1 MIQRFFHPVG
11 QGAFYSERHIDDNI
25 NIVYDCG
32 TEYKNRGNKGTK
44 GVVSQSFS
52 KNDVIHYLFI
62 SHFDYDHISKISLLK
77 KTVKK
82 IENVVLPLLHEET
95 KLFLSKIYLALEE
108 DDLAT
113 LVSDPTQYFDPETQ
127 IIAVK
132 PGESNEERLNKEDE
146 SGKGRK
152 NNKVNIIRNGKI
164 LSLGAKEYDWV
175 FIPHNYEYKIR
186 SKAFVEK
193 IQDSVVDL
201 QKLKNDP
208 EYATQKR
215 IIDKLK
221 RIYKDFDE
229 NINLNSMFL
238 YSGPEKETNNE
249 IYQVYQRRIIDEFYS
264 KLMCYNLMLPKRPAC
279 LYTGD
284 GDLNV
289 VDVQSVYK
297 DYWHFI
303 GTIQIPHH
311 GSLSSFNEK
320 ILFNRPFFCP
330 ISVGKNNSYGHPSQE
345 VISRLLQYESYPI
358 LVTEDVDSTFVEI
371 IRPWY
376 YRF

>member
-1 MIQRFFHPVG
+1 M
-11 QGAFYSERHIDDNI
+11 
-25 NIVYDCG
+25 YDCG
-32 TEYKNRGNKGTK
+32 TEYTNRGNKGTK

-62 SHFDYDHISKISLLK
+62 SHFDYDHISKITLLK

-95 KLFLSKIYLALEE
+95 KRFLSEIYLALEE

-132 PGESNEERLNKEDE
+132 PGESNEEKLNKEDE
-146 SGKGRK
+146 SGKERI
-152 NNKVNIIRNGKI
+152 NNNVKIISSGDI
-164 LSLGAKEYDWV
+164 LSLPTKESDWV

-186 SKAFVEK
+186 SKEFVEK

-201 QKLKNDP
+201 QKLKKDP
-208 EYATQKR
+208 EYATQKK

-221 RIYKDFDE
+221 RIYKDFDKE
-229 NINLNSMFL
+229 INLNSMFL
-238 YSGPEKETNNE
+238 YSGPEKETGNE

-264 KLMCYNLMLPKRPAC
+264 KLMCYNLMFPKRPAC

-311 GSLSSFNEK
+311 GSYSSFNEN

-330 ISVGKNNSYGHPSQE
+330 ISVGKNNSYGHPSQK

>member
-32 TEYKNRGNKGTK
+32 TEYNNRGNKGTK

-62 SHFDYDHISKISLLK
+62 SHFDYDHISKITLLK
-77 KTVKK
+77 ETVKK
-82 IENVVLPLLHEET
+82 IKTVVLPLLHEET
-95 KLFLSKIYLALEE
+95 KLFLSEIYLALEE

-113 LVSDPTQYFDPETQ
+113 LVSDPAQYFDSDTQ
-127 IIAVK
+127 IIAV
-132 PGESNEERLNKEDE
+132 ESSNNNDDNFSKEDE
-146 SGKGRK
+146 SGKEGK
-152 NNKVNIIRNGKI
+152 NKKVKIISSGDI
-164 LSLGAKEYDWV
+164 LSLPTKESDWV
-175 FIPHNYEYKIR
+175 LIPHNYEYKIR

-201 QKLKNDP
+201 QKLKKDP

-221 RIYKDFDE
+221 RIYKEFDK

-238 YSGPEKETNNE
+238 YSGPEKKTNNE
-249 IYQVYQRRIIDEFYS
+249 FYQVYQRYFMDKFCS
-264 KLMCYNLMLPKRPAC
+264 KQLYYKYMLYKRPAC

-284 GDLNV
+284 GDLNF

-311 GSLSSFNEK
+311 GSFSSFNEN

-345 VISRLLQYESYPI
+345 VISRMLQYESYPI

-371 IRPWY
+371 IRPW
-376 YRF
+376 

>member
-1 MIQRFFHPVG
+1 M
-11 QGAFYSERHIDDNI
+11 
-25 NIVYDCG
+25 
-32 TEYKNRGNKGTK
+32 
-44 GVVSQSFS
+44 
-52 KNDVIHYLFI
+52 
-62 SHFDYDHISKISLLK
+62 
-77 KTVKK
+77 
-82 IENVVLPLLHEET
+82 
-95 KLFLSKIYLALEE
+95 
-108 DDLAT
+108 
-113 LVSDPTQYFDPETQ
+113 VSDPTQYFDPETQ

-132 PGESNEERLNKEDE
+132 PGEGNEERSNKEDE
-146 SGKGRK
+146 SGKEGK
-152 NNKVNIIRNGKI
+152 NNKVEIISSGDI
-164 LSLGAKEYDWV
+164 LPFDTKESDWV
-175 FIPHNYEYKIR
+175 FIPHNYEYKNR

-201 QKLKNDP
+201 QKLKKDP

-221 RIYKDFDE
+221 RIYKEFDK

-238 YSGPEKETNNE
+238 YSGPAKETSHE
-249 IYQVYQRRIIDEFYS
+249 IYQVYQRRIIGEFYS
-264 KLMCYNLMLPKRPAC
+264 KQMCYNLMFLKRPAC

-284 GDLNV
+284 GDLNF

-311 GSLSSFNEK
+311 GSYSSFNEN

-330 ISVGKNNSYGHPSQE
+330 ISVGKNNSYGHPSQK

>member
-11 QGAFYSERHIDDNI
+11 QGAFYLERHIDDNI

-32 TEYKNRGNKGTK
+32 TGYKNRGNKGTK

-62 SHFDYDHISKISLLK
+62 SHFDYDHISLIPILK
-77 KTVKK
+77 ESVKR
-82 IENVVLPLLHEET
+82 IEKVVLPLLHEET
-95 KLFLSKIYLALEE
+95 KLFLSEIYLALGEE
-108 DDLAT
+108 DLAT
-113 LVSDPTQYFDPETQ
+113 LVSNPTQYFDPETE
-127 IIAVK
+127 IIAVR
-132 PGESNEERLNKEDE
+132 PGEGNEERSNKEDE
-146 SGKGRK
+146 SGKEGK
-152 NNKVNIIRNGKI
+152 NNKVEIISSGDI
-164 LSLGAKEYDWV
+164 LPFDTKESDWV
-175 FIPHNYEYKIR
+175 FIPHNYEYKNR

-193 IQDSVVDL
+193 IQDPVVDL
-201 QKLKNDP
+201 QKLKKDP
-208 EYATQKR
+208 EYA
-215 IIDKLK
+215 ILESVINELK
-221 RIYKDFDE
+221 KIYKRMKGG
-229 NINLNSMFL
+229 INQNSMFV
-238 YSGPEKETNNE
+238 YSGPEKETSNE

-264 KLMCYNLMLPKRPAC
+264 KLMCYNLMFPKRPAC

-311 GSLSSFNEK
+311 GSYSSFNEN

-330 ISVGKNNSYGHPSQE
+330 ISVGNTNPYGHPSQR
-345 VISRLLQYESYPI
+345 VIGEILSNRCFPI
-358 LVTEDVDSTFVEI
+358 LITEDADSTFIEI
-371 IRPWY
+371 IEY
-376 YRF
+376 

>member
-62 SHFDYDHISKISLLK
+62 SHFDYDHISLIPILK
-77 KTVKK
+77 EGVKR
-82 IENVVLPLLHEET
+82 IERVVLPLLHEET
-95 KLFLSKIYLALEE
+95 KRFLSNIYSVLGEKE
-108 DDLAT
+108 LAT
-113 LVSDPTQYFDPETQ
+113 LVRDPNQYFGSDTQ
-127 IIAVK
+127 IIAV
-132 PGESNEERLNKEDE
+132 ESSNKNDDNFSKEDE
-146 SGKGRK
+146 LGKEGE
-152 NNKVNIIRNGKI
+152 NNKVKIISSGDI
-164 LSLGAKEYDWV
+164 LSLPTKESDWV

-201 QKLKNDP
+201 QKLKKDS
-208 EYATQKR
+208 EYA
-215 IIDKLK
+215 ILESVINELK
-221 RIYKDFDE
+221 KIYKRLKGG
-229 NINLNSMFL
+229 INQNSMFV
-238 YSGPEKETNNE
+238 YSGPEKETSNE

-264 KLMCYNLMLPKRPAC
+264 KLMCYNLMFPKRPAC

-297 DYWHFI
+297 DYWYFI

-311 GSLSSFNEK
+311 GSYSSFNEN
-320 ILFNRPFFCP
+320 ILLNRPFFCP
-330 ISVGKNNSYGHPSQE
+330 ISVGKNNSYGHPSQK
-345 VISRLLQYESYPI
+345 VISRLLQYESNPI

>member
-32 TEYKNRGNKGTK
+32 TEYTNRGNKGTK

-62 SHFDYDHISKISLLK
+62 SHFDYDHISKITLLK
-77 KTVKK
+77 ETVKK
-82 IENVVLPLLHEET
+82 IKTVVLPLLHKET

-113 LVSDPTQYFDPETQ
+113 LVSDPTQYFDPETK
-127 IIAVK
+127 IIVVK
-132 PGESNEERLNKEDE
+132 PGEDSEVRSKEDDPV
-146 SGKGRK
+146 KGEK
-152 NNKVNIIRNGKI
+152 NNKVRIIPSGRN
-164 LSLGAKEYDWV
+164 LPLDLNESDWV

-201 QKLKNDP
+201 QKLKKDP

-221 RIYKDFDE
+221 RIYKEFDE

-238 YSGPEKETNNE
+238 YSGPAKETSHE
-249 IYQVYQRRIIDEFYS
+249 IYQVYQRYFKDKFCS
-264 KLMCYNLMLPKRPAC
+264 KQLYYKYMLYKRPAC

-284 GDLNV
+284 GDLNF

-330 ISVGKNNSYGHPSQE
+330 ISVGKNNSYGHPSQK

>member
-32 TEYKNRGNKGTK
+32 TEYTNRGNKGTK

-62 SHFDYDHISKISLLK
+62 SHFDYDHISKITLLK
-77 KTVKK
+77 ETVKK
-82 IENVVLPLLHEET
+82 IKTVVLPLLHEET

-132 PGESNEERLNKEDE
+132 PGKSLNKEDE
-146 SGKGRK
+146 SGKERI
-152 NNKVNIIRNGKI
+152 NNNVKIISSGEI
-164 LSLGAKEYDWV
+164 LSLLTKESDWV
-175 FIPHNYEYKIR
+175 FIPYNYEYKIR
-186 SKAFVEK
+186 SKEFVKK
-193 IQDSVVDL
+193 IQDSIVDL
-201 QKLKNDP
+201 QKLKKDP
-208 EYATQKR
+208 EYATQKK

-221 RIYKDFDE
+221 IIYKDFDKE
-229 NINLNSMFL
+229 INLNSMFL
-238 YSGPEKETNNE
+238 YSGPEKETGNE
-249 IYQVYQRRIIDEFYS
+249 IYQVYQRRIINEFYS
-264 KLMCYNLMLPKRPAC
+264 KLTCYNLMFPKRPAC

-311 GSLSSFNEK
+311 GSYSSFNEN

-330 ISVGKNNSYGHPSQE
+330 ISVGKNNSYGHPSQK

>member
-32 TEYKNRGNKGTK
+32 TEYNNRGNKGTK

-62 SHFDYDHISKISLLK
+62 SHFDYDHISKITLLK
-77 KTVKK
+77 ETVKK
-82 IENVVLPLLHEET
+82 IKTVVLPLLHEET
-95 KLFLSKIYLALEE
+95 KLFLSEIYLALEE

-132 PGESNEERLNKEDE
+132 PGKSLNKEDE
-146 SGKGRK
+146 SGKERI
-152 NNKVNIIRNGKI
+152 NNNVKIISSGDI
-164 LSLGAKEYDWV
+164 LSLPTKESDWV

-186 SKAFVEK
+186 SKEFVEK

-201 QKLKNDP
+201 QKLKKDP
-208 EYATQKR
+208 EYATQKK

-221 RIYKDFDE
+221 IIYKDFDKE
-229 NINLNSMFL
+229 INLNSMFL
-238 YSGPEKETNNE
+238 YSGPEKETGNE
-249 IYQVYQRRIIDEFYS
+249 IYQVYQRRIINEFYS
-264 KLMCYNLMLPKRPAC
+264 KLTCYNLMFPKRPAC

-311 GSLSSFNEK
+311 GSYSSFNEN

-330 ISVGKNNSYGHPSQE
+330 ISVGKNNSYGHPSQK